1 MFGLPGAQWPYAT
14 AGYVFD
20 GGRLTDRQRIVG
32 GPVVLRTS
40 DRLVGTTESGT
51 LITAEGDGG
60 YELWDADGVRIG
72 TIPHH
77 TYSTSVLRGTRL
89 FMESEGLRSV
99 FGLRPD
105 VWFDHLCANMGR
117 AFTEEEREHLPPGT
131 PSEAPC

>member
-20 GGRLTDRQRIVG
+20 GGRLTDRRRIVG
-32 GPVVLRTS
+32 GPVGLRTS

-51 LITAEGDGG
+51 VITAEGDGG

-77 TYSTSVLRGTRL
+77 TYSTSVFRGTRL

-99 FGLRPD
+99 FGLRPNA
-105 VWFDHLCANMGR
+105 WFDHLCANMGR
-117 AFTEEEREHLPPGT
+117 AFTEEELEHLPPGT